1 MDRLEWA
8 HRRVDEMATKEAL
21 AVFLES
27 LPRKTY
33 YEILRV
39 DATADNVAVKTAFH
53 DFSLLYHPDRYV
65 EFQPDVVGVAQDIFK
80 RGVEAYRCLSRPSSR
95 ERYDRALG
103 RGQLRPGEDSPS
115 EAPPPPPARTLETVA
130 RSNRGKQFAL
140 KADRLL
146 TIGRLED
153 ARVQLVTACQCE
165 PHNEELAER
174 LHLLYEALALEPP

>member
-1 MDRLEWA
+1 MK
-8 HRRVDEMATKEAL
+8 MATKEAL

-27 LPRKTY
+27 LSRKTY

-39 DATADNVAVKTAFH
+39 DATADAAAVKTAFH

-65 EFQPDVVGVAQDIFK
+65 DLQPDVVLVAQDIFK
-80 RGVEAYRCLSRPSSR
+80 RGVEAYRCLSRPAPR

-103 RGQLRPGEDSPS
+103 KGQLRVREGSPS
-115 EAPPPPPARTLETVA
+115 EAPPPPAARTLETVA
-130 RSNRGKQFAL
+130 RTTRGKQFAL

-146 TIGRLED
+146 AIGRLED
-153 ARVQLVTACQCE
+153 ARVQLVSACQCE